1 MNLKQIIKFGI
12 IGTIGFCVDA
22 SVLVIG
28 VNLFLFSIESSRL
41 ISFLCAVFVTW
52 LLNRT
57 FTFSRNQ
64 AFSKRKEYILYL
76 IIQSI
81 GAFLNYGIF
90 MMLIYLNGFFEKYL
104 IVSLGISALVAM
116 FFNFFMLRRFV
127 FKTCE
132 Y

>member
-1 MNLKQIIKFGI
+1 MKQIIRFGT

-64 AFSKRKEYILYL
+64 SFSKRKEYILYL

-90 MMLIYLNGFFEKYL
+90 ILLIYMNEFFEYYL
-104 IVSLGISALVAM
+104 IVTLAISSIIVM
-116 FFNFFMLRRFV
+116 FFNYFASKKIV
-127 FKTCE
+127 FKANK
-132 Y
+132 